1 VGKRLSDYMLNKPK
15 VWHLFIAELD
25 KIHSSKT
32 HTLTL
37 TIQSKNYLITSN
49 ITHTRYMGTHNCT
62 CVSHVGT
69 VIIEQNTL
77 TTKEGDF
84 VCVCVCVC
92 ESKREGGLVHYKYDI

>member
-1 VGKRLSDYMLNKPK
+1 
-15 VWHLFIAELD
+15 
-25 KIHSSKT
+25 
-32 HTLTL
+32 
-37 TIQSKNYLITSN
+37 
-49 ITHTRYMGTHNCT
+49 MGTHNCT